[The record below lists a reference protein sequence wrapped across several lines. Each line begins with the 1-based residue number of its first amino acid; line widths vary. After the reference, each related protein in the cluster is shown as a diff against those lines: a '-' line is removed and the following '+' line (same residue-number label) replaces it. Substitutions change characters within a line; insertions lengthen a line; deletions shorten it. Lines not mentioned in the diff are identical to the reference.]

1 MATTLEERQAMPPA
15 PPAVDAATNVR
26 DKARPIGTPAP
37 AAVPGGRGRRW
48 AQVLPLRRSARLA
61 QTAPPAVACQGAG
74 SARAEEQGNRP
85 RRLAGLLRWAPKNAH
100 SHHDPLFDRPD
111 MVEND
116 YYRFR
121 NYPSG

>member
-15 PPAVDAATNVR
+15 PPAVDPVTNVR
-26 DKARPIGTPAP
+26 DQARPIGTPAP
-37 AAVPGGRGRRW
+37 AALPGGRGRRRW
-48 AQVLPLRRSARLA
+48 AQVLPLRRSASLA
-61 QTAPPAVACQGAG
+61 QTARPAVACQGAR
-74 SARAEEQGNRP
+74 SAEGRGNRP